1 MNDERMESKN
11 ILPLLVEFSVPAI
24 IGMLVNAIYNV
35 VDRMFIGNAPGLG
48 AVGIAGITISY
59 PITLVLMAIS
69 LMVGVGGATQFSI
82 SLGMK
87 KRNHAAI
94 YQGNA
99 IVLTVIFG
107 IVFTVFG
114 NIFINP
120 ILHLLGASKNV
131 LPYASDYLSIV
142 LFGAVFQCVAI
153 CGNNFSRAQGNPKN
167 AMISQLIGAGFN
179 ILFDYILI
187 MKLDMGM
194 QGAAIATIG
203 GQFLSMIWQL
213 CYLCSKRSLIRL
225 DLEHMKLK
233 ATHSINIIKTGI
245 PAFLMQMANSVLNF
259 ILNSS
264 LGKYGG
270 DIAISTV
277 GIITSFQTI
286 CQMPLTG
293 LMQGQQPLISY
304 NYGANKPKRVIET
317 LKYAIIGG
325 TIIAMIGFLAVEFFP
340 ETIIR
345 MFNNEASV
353 VTLGTK
359 AIRIWFIC
367 LPVLGMQ
374 IMAAN
379 YFQCIG
385 KIKIASILNL
395 LRQVIILIPIILILS
410 SLIGLDGIFIAVPIA
425 DFSAFII
432 TLILFIKSLK
442 NNFNYKKSDD

>member
-1 MNDERMESKN
+1 MEGKTVNDERMGNKK

-35 VDRMFIGNAPGLG
+35 VDRMFIGNAADLG
-48 AVGIAGITISY
+48 AIGIAGITISY

-69 LMVGVGGATQFSI
+69 LMVGVGGATRFSI
-82 SLGMK
+82 SLGK
-87 KRNHAAI
+87 KEREKAGI

-99 IVLTVIFG
+99 VVLTIIFG
-107 IVFTVFG
+107 LVFMIFG
-114 NIFINP
+114 NIFIDV
-120 ILHLLGASKNV
+120 ILRALGASDRV
-131 LPYASDYLSIV
+131 MPYASDYLSIV
-142 LFGAVFQCVAI
+142 LYGAVFQCVAM

-187 MKLDMGM
+187 MKLHMGM

-213 CYLCSKRSLIRL
+213 CYLCSNRSLIKL
-225 DLEHMKLK
+225 DVEHLKLK
-233 ATHSINIIKTGI
+233 MNYALDIVKTGI

-259 ILNSS
+259 ILNGT

-270 DIAISTV
+270 DIAISAV

-304 NYGANKPKRVIET
+304 NFGAVKYNRVKET
-317 LKYAIIGG
+317 LKYAVAGG
-325 TIIAMIGFLAVEFFP
+325 TIIAVIGFLAVEIFP
-340 ETIIR
+340 ETIIK
-345 MFNNEASV
+345 MFNREMDV
-353 VTLGTK
+353 VALGTR

-367 LPVLGMQ
+367 LPLLGAQ
-374 IMAAN
+374 IMMAN

-385 KIKIASILNL
+385 KIKVASVLNL
-395 LRQVIILIPIILILS
+395 LRQVIILIPMILLLS
-410 SLIGLDGIFIAVPIA
+410 TVIGLDGIFMAVPIA
-425 DFSAFII
+425 DFSAFVI
-432 TLILFIKSLK
+432 TIYLFIKAI
-442 NNFNYKKSDD
+442 KKLS

>member
-1 MNDERMESKN
+1 MNDEQMGSKN
-11 ILPLLVEFSVPAI
+11 ILPLLIEFSVPAI

-35 VDRMFIGNAPGLG
+35 VDRMFIGNAPNLG
-48 AVGIAGITISY
+48 AIGIAGITISY
-59 PITLVLMAIS
+59 PITLILMAIS
-69 LMVGVGGATQFSI
+69 LMVGVGGSTRFSI

-87 KRNHAAI
+87 KKDHAAI

-99 IVLTVIFG
+99 IMLTIIFG
-107 IVFTVFG
+107 IIFTILG

-120 ILHLLGASKNV
+120 VLEILGSSNEV
-131 LPYASDYLSIV
+131 LPYANDYLSII
-142 LFGAVFQCVAI
+142 LYGAVFQCIAI

-187 MKLDMGM
+187 MKMHMGM
-194 QGAAIATIG
+194 QGAAIATVG

-213 CYLCSKRSLIRL
+213 CYLCSNRSLIKL
-225 DLEHMKLK
+225 DLKHLKLK
-233 ATHSINIIKTGI
+233 VQYSIDIIKTGI
-245 PAFLMQMANSVLNF
+245 PAFLMQMANSILNF
-259 ILNSS
+259 ILNSN

-270 DIAISTV
+270 DVAISTV

-286 CQMPLTG
+286 CQMPLIG

-304 NYGANKPKRVIET
+304 NYGANKPSRVIET

-325 TIIAMIGFLAVEFFP
+325 TIISLAGFLAVQLLP
-340 ETIIR
+340 DIIIR
-345 MFNNEASV
+345 MFNNEAEV
-353 VTLGTK
+353 IALGTK
-359 AIRIWFIC
+359 AIRIWFAC
-367 LPVLGMQ
+367 LPVLGIQ

-385 KIKIASILNL
+385 KIKVASILNL
-395 LRQVIILIPIILILS
+395 LRQIIILIPVMLLLS

-425 DFSAFII
+425 DFSAFVI
-432 TLILFIKSLK
+432 TVVLFIQSLK
-442 NNFNYKKSDD
+442 KNFKYKKNQ

>member
-1 MNDERMESKN
+1 MNDERMGNKK

-35 VDRMFIGNAPGLG
+35 VDRMFIGNAADLG
-48 AVGIAGITISY
+48 AIGIAGITISY

-69 LMVGVGGATQFSI
+69 LMVGVGGATRFSI
-82 SLGMK
+82 SLGK
-87 KRNHAAI
+87 KEREKAGI

-99 IVLTVIFG
+99 VVLTIIFG
-107 IVFTVFG
+107 LVFMIFG
-114 NIFINP
+114 NIFIDV
-120 ILHLLGASKNV
+120 ILRALGASDRV
-131 LPYASDYLSIV
+131 MPYANDYLSIV
-142 LFGAVFQCVAI
+142 LYGAVFQCVAM

-187 MKLDMGM
+187 MKLHMGM

-213 CYLCSKRSLIRL
+213 CYLCSNRSLIKL
-225 DLEHMKLK
+225 DVEHLKLK
-233 ATHSINIIKTGI
+233 MNYALDIVKTGI

-259 ILNSS
+259 ILNGT

-270 DIAISTV
+270 DIAISAV

-304 NYGANKPKRVIET
+304 NFGAVKYDRVKET
-317 LKYAIIGG
+317 LKYAVAGG
-325 TIIAMIGFLAVEFFP
+325 TIIAVIGFLAVEIFP
-340 ETIIR
+340 ETIIK
-345 MFNNEASV
+345 MFNREMDV
-353 VTLGTK
+353 VALGTR

-367 LPVLGMQ
+367 LPLLGAQ
-374 IMAAN
+374 IMMAN

-385 KIKIASILNL
+385 KIKVASVLNL
-395 LRQVIILIPIILILS
+395 LRQVIILIPMILVLS
-410 SLIGLDGIFIAVPIA
+410 TVIGLDGIFMAVPIA
-425 DFSAFII
+425 DFSAFVI
-432 TLILFIKSLK
+432 TIYLFIKAI
-442 NNFNYKKSDD
+442 KKLS

>member
-1 MNDERMESKN
+1 MNDEQMGSKN
-11 ILPLLVEFSVPAI
+11 ILPLLIEFSVPAI

-35 VDRMFIGNAPGLG
+35 VDRMFIGNAPNLG
-48 AVGIAGITISY
+48 AIGIAGITISY
-59 PITLVLMAIS
+59 PITLILMAIS
-69 LMVGVGGATQFSI
+69 LMVGVGGSTRFSI

-87 KRNHAAI
+87 KKDHAAI

-99 IVLTVIFG
+99 IMLTIIFG
-107 IVFTVFG
+107 IIFTILG

-120 ILHLLGASKNV
+120 VLEILGSSKEV
-131 LPYASDYLSIV
+131 LPYANDYLSII
-142 LFGAVFQCVAI
+142 LYGAVFQCIAI

-187 MKLDMGM
+187 MKMHMGM
-194 QGAAIATIG
+194 QGAAIATVG

-213 CYLCSKRSLIRL
+213 CYLCSNRSLIKL
-225 DLEHMKLK
+225 DLKHLKLK
-233 ATHSINIIKTGI
+233 VQYSIDIIKTGI
-245 PAFLMQMANSVLNF
+245 PAFLMQMANSILNF
-259 ILNSS
+259 ILNSN

-270 DIAISTV
+270 DVAISTV

-286 CQMPLTG
+286 CQMPLIG

-304 NYGANKPKRVIET
+304 NYGANKPSRVIET

-325 TIIAMIGFLAVEFFP
+325 TIISLAGFLAVQLLP
-340 ETIIR
+340 DIIIR
-345 MFNNEASV
+345 MFNDEAEV
-353 VTLGTK
+353 IALGTK
-359 AIRIWFIC
+359 AIRIWFAC
-367 LPVLGMQ
+367 LPVLGIQ

-385 KIKIASILNL
+385 KIKVASILNL
-395 LRQVIILIPIILILS
+395 LRQIIILIPVMLLLS

-425 DFSAFII
+425 DFSAFVI
-432 TLILFIKSLK
+432 TVVLFIQSLK
-442 NNFNYKKSDD
+442 KNFKYKKNQ